1 MCNHEDS
8 AYKLHVLYMDI
19 VAIQLLLACESAGF
33 AIGASHSSRQ

>member
-19 VAIQLLLACESAGF
+19 VAIQLLACESAGF